1 MKKKKKLLKTDKFV
15 LSGDLSGVPVFSIQF
30 RFVCPKM
37 DVCQLF
43 GNKPRQEE
51 EGEEKSDMT
60 EKAESGQS

>member
-1 MKKKKKLLKTDKFV
+1 MIEKEKKLLKTDKFV
-15 LSGDLSGVPVFSIQF
+15 LSGDLSGISIQF